1 MYHRHFLRRLLAIPA
16 TVRRRSLSTLAFDEI
31 RSPPDRS
38 YKFTA
43 FVLHGLLGSGRNWR
57 SFSRSLASSLPS
69 GWRMILVDLRNHGRS
84 AEIGCFEQPHTM
96 ENAAN
101 DLANLIESQGWDWP
115 DVVIG
120 HSMGGKVALQF
131 AQSCSRGDYGQP
143 AQLPKQS
150 LVLTNMV
157 ITRSSNTNS
166 NPEDNQENPFGKDPL
181 ATIASR
187 LAALDVLQEKVTAL
201 EANSS
206 RRNSGKGKQRNRA
219 DDSDEEY
226 ESSRRASRLPHA
238 KLEFPKFTGG
248 DPRGWILKAEKY
260 FRYYDVPE
268 DDKVDVASMY
278 LEGDALGLFSW
289 MSTERTLFYWEDL
302 VKAFQ
307 EHNGPPEYQNPNEYL
322 CSIKQSG
329 TVTEYRLE
337 FARRASR
344 VERWPEH
351 CLLGVFINGLKEELR
366 PDVRLH
372 KPQTVYRAASLAL
385 EFERKQPSSRG
396 SRSNAAF
403 GPNRS
408 NPLYPQNYSTRE
420 QKGKALLADPFTA
433 TIIQNLKENTTSR
446 PGYTLVEQRLYF
458 NGRLVIPESSSLR
471 AKLLEEAHNTPCG
484 GHGGFLKTLKRL
496 SNTVYWPR
504 MKLDVKRLVQ
514 QCFIC
519 QKSKYEADISRTKG
533 LNRVVVFRRGNVIIC

>member
-1 MYHRHFLRRLLAIPA
+1 
-16 TVRRRSLSTLAFDEI
+16 
-31 RSPPDRS
+31 
-38 YKFTA
+38 
-43 FVLHGLLGSGRNWR
+43 
-57 SFSRSLASSLPS
+57 
-69 GWRMILVDLRNHGRS
+69 
-84 AEIGCFEQPHTM
+84 
-96 ENAAN
+96 
-101 DLANLIESQGWDWP
+101 
-115 DVVIG
+115 
-120 HSMGGKVALQF
+120 
-131 AQSCSRGDYGQP
+131 
-143 AQLPKQS
+143 
-150 LVLTNMV
+150 MV

-248 DPRGWILKAEKY
+248 DPRGWVLKAEKY

-278 LEGDALGLFSW
+278 LEGDALDLFSW

-307 EHNGPPEYQNPNEYL
+307 EHYGPPEYQNPDEYL

-351 CLLGVFINGLKEELR
+351 CLLGVFINGLKEELQ

-420 QKGKALLADPFTA
+420 QKGSILSSSDHQKTLPSSSPSLTTPTRSSFMESERQHRREKGLCFRCGDPF
-433 TIIQNLKENTTSR
+433 R
-446 PGYTLVEQRLYF
+446 PGHRC
-458 NGRLVIPESSSLR
+458 SSSFSLMEIDDEGNPVQE
-471 AKLLEEAHNTPCG
+471 KLDSVEEQEVETLEEA
-484 GHGGFLKTLKRL
+484 
-496 SNTVYWPR
+496 
-504 MKLDVKRLVQ
+504 
-514 QCFIC
+514 
-519 QKSKYEADISRTKG
+519 EISFNAILGRPT
-533 LNRVVVFRRGNVIIC
+533 